1 MFEGIFSYIRTYFTI
16 STAGIKNFSNREKL
30 SICNQ
35 KLMFVYI
42 CMYVFIVIIKDV
54 KYLF

>member
-16 STAGIKNFSNREKL
+16 STVGIKNFSNREKL

>member
-16 STAGIKNFSNREKL
+16 STAGIKNFINREKL

-35 KLMFVYI
+35 KIIFVYT
-42 CMYVFIVIIKDV
+42 CMYVFIDTIKDV